1 MESEVETRMIKN
13 CLQKAV
19 ANIAVAK
26 SRAHIGFLDCFFD
39 WQCSGSNTL
48 LPSQMTHFDSPLSKK
63 LYYKTSSVT
72 NYAIGRSN

>member
-1 MESEVETRMIKN
+1 MESEVGKWKHAMIKN

-48 LPSQMTHFDSPLSKK
+48 SKSQTRFFDSPLSKK
-63 LYYKTSSVT
+63 VVL
-72 NYAIGRSN
+72 